1 VSTDSLQTETNSN
14 TKGMIA
20 EEMEVP
26 AKYDELYTATAQP
39 WIFDSIGDTSQKFST
54 ILRLGAGDLI

>member
-1 VSTDSLQTETNSN
+1 MSST
-14 TKGMIA
+14 TKGIPMIA

-26 AKYDELYTATAQP
+26 AKDDELYTVTAQP
-39 WIFDSIGDTSQKFST
+39 LILDSIGDTSQKFST